1 MNTLSFP
8 DRFDRARYAPL
19 KEAVNA
25 LAEVCDGAQEKDDQ
39 GFDGTDTRGGHLYA
53 FLPQDAWPLC
63 AFHRAWRWTKKYHR
77 QLEAMGINCSDLPEP
92 PQFADEDRQIALKE
106 GSGYYV
112 VFPNYD
118 WDLINEFRS
127 LPGNAIRRVPIGAN
141 GKLFFRY
148 RTYEGPGSVL
158 LEWARSHRFRLGP
171 GVAERAQMPDE
182 EAAAP
187 AGGRVVFEKNTD
199 SFALYFSERLLNA
212 EVKQIPYR
220 SYSNEGGF
228 HWLIGARRD
237 AVGPL
242 RAFLN
247 RHNFVVPPEAERR
260 MRELEEDQV
269 ITRANLYR

>member
-1 MNTLSFP
+1 MTTLSFP
-8 DRFDRARYAPL
+8 DRFDRSQYALL
-19 KEAVNA
+19 KDAVDA
-25 LAEVCDGAQEKDDQ
+25 LAGVCDGAQDKDDK
-39 GFDGTDTRGGHLYA
+39 GFDGSDTRGGHLYA

-77 QLEAMGINCSDLPEP
+77 QLEAMRVACSHLSEP
-92 PQFADEDRQIALKE
+92 PQFADEERQIALRDE
-106 GSGYYV
+106 GGYYV
-112 VFPNYD
+112 VFPNDD

-127 LPGNAIRRVPIGAN
+127 LPGTAIHKVFIGASAR
-141 GKLFFRY
+141 LFFRY
-148 RTYEGPGSVL
+148 RTYEGPGSAL
-158 LEWARSHRFRLGP
+158 LEFAEQYRFRLGP
-171 GVAERAQMPDE
+171 GVSERAQMPDE
-182 EAAAP
+182 DVSAP

-242 RAFLN
+242 RA
-247 RHNFVVPPEAERR
+247 
-260 MRELEEDQV
+260 
-269 ITRANLYR
+269 